1 MSYSGYY
8 SSKNCCVK
16 SKDLCPTTC
25 PAGPTGPIGPVGPV
39 GPTGEKGIDISGAC
53 FGDYIYWNTNTNS
66 WVVGS
71 DNIILG
77 CGAGQT
83 NQGVNAVA
91 IGKSAGNLNQDD
103 NAISIGS
110 SAGRNSQGQYSIA
123 IGNQSA
129 ENSQG
134 QYSIA
139 MGFQAG
145 NTGQG
150 QSSISIG
157 YNSGENAQG
166 RSAVS
171 IGEQSGQSNQGEY
184 AIAIGFQAGENT
196 QGISA
201 VAIGK
206 QAGQSNQGEY
216 AVAVGYNAGLI
227 SQGANAVAIGVESGN
242 ANQPNNS
249 IIINATGS
257 ALNGATQNACYIK
270 PIRNDYN
277 NKSLLYDEGTGE
289 ITYDNNQF
297 NINGNL
303 DLSCNLINDVSGIF
317 FCDGTYIGHGNS
329 FDISSNQSIHLKSTQ
344 DIIIEPSSSLVIKG
358 TLDMCGNN
366 IINVGLN
373 NILTNNSFTRFNPST
388 YELSYKSINYAS
400 LSSDV
405 SQNITPFDTII
416 PLVYN
421 TIDISSGIYYDPINS
436 SRIKFNQPGVYK
448 IGSSIRFSQTQD
460 LSGTVFVWFMDTG
473 VNIPNSASM
482 IYISGINDK
491 TLNYVEIIYEINNV
505 MTQYIEVVM
514 QSSISQSVANAIAS
528 NGNIPAIPSIIT
540 SVIQIV

>member
-25 PAGPTGPIGPVGPV
+25 PTGPTGPIGPVGPV

-77 CGAGQT
+77 CGAGELG
-83 NQGVNAVA
+83 QGVNAVA

-145 NTGQG
+145 GNNQS
-150 QSSISIG
+150 QSSIAIG

-166 RSAVS
+166 RSAVA

-277 NKSLLYDEGTGE
+277 NKTLLYNDLDGE
-289 ITYDNNQF
+289 ITYYENNPF
-297 NINGNL
+297 DINGNL

-317 FCDGTYIGHGNS
+317 FCDGTYIGHGSS
-329 FDISSNQSIHLKSTQ
+329 FDISTSEVLHFKSSQNVLLDSNLK
-344 DIIIEPSSSLVIKG
+344 
-358 TLDMCGNN
+358 
-366 IINVGLN
+366 LN
-373 NILTNNSFTRFNPST
+373 NDLIFINNGENTMTFSDFSSNTQLVKPQ
-388 YELSYKSINYAS
+388 LPSINNQPVS
-400 LSSDV
+400 LTRMSIFYDSDV
-405 SQNITPFDTII
+405 SGTLNAGIGSIFILPFGTIVKNQLNLSIDSSTNIISPS
-416 PLVYN
+416 V
-421 TIDISSGIYYDPINS
+421 DISG
-436 SRIKFNQPGVYK
+436 Q
-448 IGSSIRFSQTQD
+448 
-460 LSGTVFVWFMDTG
+460 
-473 VNIPNSASM
+473 
-482 IYISGINDK
+482 
-491 TLNYVEIIYEINNV
+491 YVEIYLNLEIITGGNNTEISFDISGV
-505 MTQYIEVVM
+505 GCNFNE
-514 QSSISQSVANAIAS
+514 SIDTNAITKK
-528 NGNIPAIPSIIT
+528 NKTFYLTFGPHIFIPEQWVNCTQFIFQLVNNENSEVTINKSKIIFK
-540 SVIQIV
+540 SYYL

>member
-25 PAGPTGPIGPVGPV
+25 PTGPTGPIGPVGPV

-77 CGAGQT
+77 CGAGELG
-83 NQGVNAVA
+83 QGVNAVA

-145 NTGQG
+145 GNNQS
-150 QSSISIG
+150 QSSIAIG

-171 IGEQSGQSNQGEY
+171 IGEQAGQSNQGEY

-277 NKSLLYDEGTGE
+277 NKTLLYNDLDGE
-289 ITYDNNQF
+289 ITYYENNPF
-297 NINGNL
+297 DISGNL
-303 DLSCNLINDVSGIF
+303 DLSCNLLLDVSGIY
-317 FCDGTYIGHGNS
+317 FCDGTYIGHGSS
-329 FDISSNQSIHLKSTQ
+329 FDISTSEVLHFKSSQNVLLDSNLKLNNDLIFINNGENKMTFSDFSSNTQLVQLPSINNQ
-344 DIIIEPSSSLVIKG
+344 PVSLTRMSIFYNSGVSG
-358 TLDMCGNN
+358 TLNAGIGSIFILPFGTIVKNQLNLSIDSSTN
-366 IINVGLN
+366 II
-373 NILTNNSFTRFNPST
+373 SPS
-388 YELSYKSINYAS
+388 
-400 LSSDV
+400 V
-405 SQNITPFDTII
+405 
-416 PLVYN
+416 
-421 TIDISSGIYYDPINS
+421 DISG
-436 SRIKFNQPGVYK
+436 Q
-448 IGSSIRFSQTQD
+448 
-460 LSGTVFVWFMDTG
+460 
-473 VNIPNSASM
+473 
-482 IYISGINDK
+482 
-491 TLNYVEIIYEINNV
+491 YVEIYLNLEITTGGNNTEFSFDISGVDCSFYE
-505 MTQYIEVVM
+505 
-514 QSSISQSVANAIAS
+514 SIDTNAITIK
-528 NGNIPAIPSIIT
+528 NKTFYLTFGPHIFIPEQWANCTQFIFQLVNNENSDVTINKSKIIFK
-540 SVIQIV
+540 SYYL